1 MDLLTLAAAC
11 GHLVH
16 PATTLRV
23 IDIESRGHLY
33 AIHDNTSGAQYDPPN
48 LQQAARLARS
58 LIGLGHNLDLGLMQI
73 NEQAWLRPTGF
84 PLERAL
90 SACTNIRLGTTILSA
105 NYAQAL
111 ARSADSTD
119 ALMRALSLYNSGSE
133 TQSLTYAV
141 RVLTGEGS
149 GATHAQRTAGS
160 AERARLAPVGFS
172 TTP

>member
-1 MDLLTLAAAC
+1 MDLLTLAVAC

-33 AIHDNTSGAQYDPPN
+33 AIHDNTSGAQYDPAN
-48 LQQAARLARS
+48 LPQAAAIARS
-58 LIGLGHNLDLGLMQI
+58 LISLGHNLDLGLMQI
-73 NEQAWLRPTGF
+73 NEEVWLRPTGF

-90 SACTNIRLGTTILSA
+90 EGCTNIRLGTTILSA

-111 ARSADSTD
+111 ARSTDGTD
-119 ALMRALSLYNSGSE
+119 ALLRALSLYNSGSE
-133 TQSLTYAV
+133 TRSLTYAV
-141 RVLTGEGS
+141 RVLTGEDSPREHVG
-149 GATHAQRTAGS
+149 RTAGS

-172 TTP
+172 TAP

>member
-1 MDLLTLAAAC
+1 MDLLTLAVAC

-23 IDIESRGHLY
+23 IETESRGHVY
-33 AIHDNTSGAQYDPPN
+33 AIHDNTSGAQYDPAN
-48 LQQAARLARS
+48 LRQAAGLARN
-58 LIGLGHNLDLGLMQI
+58 LISLGHNLDLGLMQI
-73 NEQAWLRPTGF
+73 NEQVWLRPIGF

-111 ARSADSTD
+111 SRAADSTD

-133 TQSLTYAV
+133 TRALGYAV
-141 RVLTGEGS
+141 RVLIGEDS
-149 GATHAQRTAGS
+149 GATHAGRTAGS

>member
-1 MDLLTLAAAC
+1 VDLLTLAVAC

-23 IDIESRGHLY
+23 IDIESRGHFY
-33 AIHDNTSGAQYDPPN
+33 AIHDNTSGAQYDPAN
-48 LQQAARLARS
+48 LQQAASLARS
-58 LIGLGHNLDLGLMQI
+58 LISLGHNLDLGLMQI
-73 NEQAWLRPTGF
+73 NEQVWLRPIRF

-105 NYAQAL
+105 NYAQVL

-133 TQSLTYAV
+133 TRSLGYAV
-141 RVLTGEGS
+141 RVLTGEDSAHEHVG
-149 GATHAQRTAGS
+149 RTAGS
-160 AERARLAPVGFS
+160 SERARLAPVGFS
-172 TTP
+172 TAP